1 MITISEM
8 GDKKLHGQPGKL
20 RLFFLA
26 PIPLFLPPQGF
37 PTVAF
42 LRFPPCGK
50 MSCFAERL
58 DTIPIET

>member
-8 GDKKLHGQPGKL
+8 GDKKLHGQPGTF

-37 PTVAF
+37 LTAAF
-42 LRFPPCGK
+42 FLSPMRKNVMLCRK
-50 MSCFAERL
+50 
-58 DTIPIET
+58 T